1 MSRYPIPS
9 PAICRNKSI
18 FLAFSFLV
26 TVLSY
31 GNITTMRTDGTA
43 AETIRV
49 KAENSAW
56 LRGHGSPLCATDAR
70 DLSLEMPSLKGKQ
83 GLCNDSMLVL

>member
-1 MSRYPIPS
+1 M
-9 PAICRNKSI
+9 
-18 FLAFSFLV
+18 
-26 TVLSY
+26 
-31 GNITTMRTDGTA
+31 TMRTDGTA